1 MKEQIKRYCNSI
13 GIENIGFIECRR
25 FDELYDFYDYRKNNK
40 LENEFEESD
49 IEKRINPKWYMSEG
63 KTIISIGLITIL
75 KMDFLNIQRVLII
88 IGL

>member
-63 KTIISIGLITIL
+63 KTIISIAFPYLWVDNYI
-75 KMDFLNIQRVLII
+75 
-88 IGL
+88 

>member
-40 LENEFEESD
+40 LEN
-49 IEKRINPKWYMSEG
+49 
-63 KTIISIGLITIL
+63 L
-75 KMDFLNIQRVLII
+75 KKVI
-88 IGL
+88 

>member
-40 LENEFEESD
+40 LENEFEE
-49 IEKRINPKWYMSEG
+49 N
-63 KTIISIGLITIL
+63 TIGLSEFMSSSKL
-75 KMDFLNIQRVLII
+75 DNERKR
-88 IGL
+88 

>member
-49 IEKRINPKWYMSEG
+49 IEKRINP
-63 KTIISIGLITIL
+63 IFGLITIL